1 MIIVPLGKIACV
13 TPGTPVRV
21 IATATPCYGI
31 IVSPVPGNAGGTYFG
46 VAGLTKATGVGVVKA
61 FIKPAASGII
71 DPLQVNGPDGNQMNA
86 ADYYIDADT
95 AADGLL
101 VSYISM

>member
-21 IATATPCYGI
+21 TATATPCYGLI
-31 IVSPVPGNAGGTYFG
+31 IAPVPGNAGSTYFG
-46 VAGLTKATGVGVVKA
+46 VAGLVKASGVGTIKA
-61 FIKPAASGII
+61 FLKPTATGII
-71 DPLQVNGPDGNQMNA
+71 DPLQVNGPDGNLMNA
-86 ADYYIDADT
+86 ADYYVDADT

-101 VSYISM
+101 VSYLQM

>member
-1 MIIVPLGKIACV
+1 MIVVPLGKIACV

-21 IATATPCYGI
+21 TATFTPCYGL
-31 IVSPVPGNAGGTYFG
+31 IVTPVLANAGKTYFG
-46 VAGLTKATGVGVVKA
+46 VLGMVKATGVGVTQQ
-61 FIKPAASGII
+61 FLTPAATGLADRLLIH
-71 DPLQVNGPDGNQMNA
+71 GPDGNQMNA

-101 VSYISM
+101 VSYISE

>member
-21 IATATPCYGI
+21 TATPTPCYGLI
-31 IVSPVPGNAGGTYFG
+31 IAPIPGATGNTYFG
-46 VAGLTKATGVGVVKA
+46 VAGMVKATSVGVIKA
-61 FIKPAASGII
+61 FLKPTATGII
-71 DPLQVNGPDGNQMNA
+71 DPLQFNGPDGNQMNA

-101 VSYISM
+101 VSYLQA

>member
-21 IATATPCYGI
+21 TATPTPCYGLI
-31 IVSPVPGNAGGTYFG
+31 ISPVPGNAGNTYFG
-46 VAGLTKATGVGVVKA
+46 VSTLVKSTGVGVIKA
-61 FIKPAASGII
+61 FLKPTATGIV
-71 DPLQVNGPDGNQMNA
+71 DPLKVNGPDGNQMNA

-101 VSYISM
+101 VSYIQA

>member
-21 IATATPCYGI
+21 TATPTPCYGI
-31 IVSPVPGNAGGTYFG
+31 IVSPVPGSAGDTYFG
-46 VAGLTKATGVGVVKA
+46 VAGLVKATYVGVIKA
-61 FIKPAASGII
+61 FLKPTATGIV
-71 DPLQVNGPDGNQMNA
+71 DPLQVKAPDGNQMNA
-86 ADYYIDADT
+86 ADYYVDADT

-101 VSYISM
+101 VSYMQV